1 MLLLCWN
8 VAAWGTTLPQIRTHY
23 KSLGAYLDRHGAD
36 IFCIQA
42 RARRVLRA
50 CAARTPLALQLACA
64 VCCALARRAV
74 QRRTRLCP
82 RVCPKRLTNDVRVR
96 RR

>member
-23 KSLGAYLDRHGAD
+23 KTLEAWLHRHGAD

-42 RARRVLRA
+42 RMHAGVVLT
-50 CAARTPLALQLACA
+50 CAAPCSASAA
-64 VCCALARRAV
+64 ALAR
-74 QRRTRLCP
+74 
-82 RVCPKRLTNDVRVR
+82 
-96 RR
+96 

>member
-23 KSLGAYLDRHGAD
+23 KTLEAYLDRHGAD

-42 RARRVLRA
+42 RMHACRRVLT
-50 CAARTPLALQLACA
+50 CAAPCSASAA
-64 VCCALARRAV
+64 ALAR
-74 QRRTRLCP
+74 
-82 RVCPKRLTNDVRVR
+82 
-96 RR
+96 